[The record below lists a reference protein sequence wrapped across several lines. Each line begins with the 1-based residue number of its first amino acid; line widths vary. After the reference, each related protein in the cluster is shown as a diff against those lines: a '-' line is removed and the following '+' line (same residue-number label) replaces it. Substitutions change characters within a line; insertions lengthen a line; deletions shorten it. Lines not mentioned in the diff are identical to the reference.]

1 MGGEYSAQV
10 LTTGIL
16 FTDHYQLT
24 MAQLYYRS
32 GLGERA
38 ARFEHSFRAY
48 PDYGTHQAGYAVA
61 AGLSPLVDWMQQAV
75 FNREAADALRS
86 LRSGNG
92 GSIFADDFLEWM
104 QRIGGFGDV
113 SLWAVPEGR
122 VVHRNTP
129 VAVVEAPLVIAQ
141 LLESSLLN
149 HLNYATLIAT
159 KASRVVEAA
168 HGGSVLEFG
177 LRRAHG
183 FGGVGAS
190 RSALIGGAE
199 FSSNVG
205 ISHELGVPSKGTHGH
220 SMVQVFMSIAGGELE
235 AFRAYADVYPD
246 DCLLLVDTINTLESG
261 VPNAIRVFE
270 ELTKRGHRPVGIRLD
285 SGDLAH
291 LAVRS
296 AAMLNAAGF
305 ADTTIVL
312 SSQLDELTIWQIRN
326 QVAEEAPRYGLDVDQ
341 MLSRLVYGVGSR
353 MATSDGDP
361 SFDGVYKA
369 VAVKDDTG
377 AWQPAIKISDSPDK
391 LALPGVKSLW
401 RVYDD
406 RSIATADVIALDG
419 EDMER
424 RPLEV
429 LHPTRPGV
437 GRTLATEQISNIE
450 LLLEPVMDAGRV
462 VTSLGDVEVARER
475 RIANRDSLDTG
486 VRRLVN
492 PHTYHVSVTRPLLD
506 LKQALIEAH
515 RTR

>member
-1 MGGEYSAQV
+1 
-10 LTTGIL
+10 
-16 FTDHYQLT
+16 
-24 MAQLYYRS
+24 MAQLYFRV
-32 GLGERA
+32 GLGTRP

-48 PDYGTHQAGYAVA
+48 PDYGTHQAGYVIA
-61 AGLSPLVDWMQQAV
+61 AGLAPFVDWMHGAS
-75 FNREAADALRS
+75 FDDDAADALRS
-86 LRSGNG
+86 LRSGTG
-92 GSIFADDFLEWM
+92 DAIFGDDFLDWM
-104 QRIGGFGDV
+104 REQGGFGDV
-113 SLWAVPEGR
+113 SLWSVPEGR

-129 VAVVEAPLVIAQ
+129 IAVVEAPLAVAQ

-149 HLNYATLIAT
+149 HLNYAALIAT

-183 FGGVGAS
+183 FGGNGAT
-190 RSALIGGAE
+190 RAALIGGAD

-205 ISHELGVPSKGTHGH
+205 VSHELGIPSKGTHGH
-220 SMVQVFMSIAGGELE
+220 SMVQVFMAIAGGEIE

-270 ELTKRGHRPVGIRLD
+270 ELKSRGHRPVGIRLD
-285 SGDLAH
+285 SGDLAY

-305 ADTTIVL
+305 ADTSIVL

-326 QVAEEAPRYGLDVDQ
+326 QILEEAPRYGLDVDQ

-353 MATSDGDP
+353 MVTSDGDP

-369 VAVKDDTG
+369 VAVENEAGD
-377 AWQPAIKISDSPDK
+377 WEPAIKISDSPDK
-391 LALPGVKSLW
+391 LALPGAKSLW
-401 RVYDD
+401 RVYDE
-406 RSIATADVIALDG
+406 RGIATADVIGLEG
-419 EDMER
+419 EDIDR

-437 GRTLATEQISNIE
+437 GRVLGADRVSSIE
-450 LLLEPVMDAGRV
+450 PLLEPVVSRGRV
-462 VTSLGDVEVARER
+462 VAELGSIEVARSR
-475 RIANRDSLDTG
+475 RTADLARLDTG

-492 PHTYHVSVTRPLLD
+492 PHTYHVSVTRPLLE
-506 LKQALIEAH
+506 LKQSLIEAH
-515 RTR
+515 SRD

>member
-1 MGGEYSAQV
+1 MSTVHQV

-24 MAQLYYRS
+24 MAQLYFRA
-32 GLGERA
+32 GLGDRL

-48 PDYGTHQAGYAVA
+48 PDYGTHQAGYAIS
-61 AGLSPLVDWMQQAV
+61 AGLMPFIDWMGQAT
-75 FNREAADALRS
+75 FDDEAAEALRS
-86 LRSGNG
+86 LRSSNG
-92 GSIFADDFLEWM
+92 TALFGDDFIEWM
-104 QRIGGFGDV
+104 TQVEGFGEV
-113 SLWAVPEGR
+113 SMWAVPEGR
-122 VVHRNTP
+122 VIHPNTP
-129 VAVVEAPLVIAQ
+129 IAVVEAPLVIAQ

-149 HLNYATLIAT
+149 HLNYSALIAT

-183 FGGVGAS
+183 FGANGAT
-190 RSALIGGAE
+190 RSALIGGVE

-205 ISHELGVPSKGTHGH
+205 MSHELDIPSKGTHGH

-235 AFRAYADVYPD
+235 AFRAYAALYPD

-270 ELTKRGHRPVGIRLD
+270 ELKANDHRPVGIRLD
-285 SGDLAH
+285 SGDLAY

-326 QVAEEAPRYGLDVDQ
+326 QVTEEAPRYGLDVDH
-341 MLSRLVYGVGSR
+341 MLARLVYGVGSR

-369 VAVKDDTG
+369 VAVKDEAG
-377 AWQPAIKISDSPDK
+377 GWQPAIKISDSPDK

-401 RVYDD
+401 RVYDE
-406 RSIATADVIALDG
+406 RGIATADVIAMGD
-419 EDMER
+419 EDLKR
-424 RPLEV
+424 RPLEM
-429 LHPTRPGV
+429 LHPMRPGV
-437 GRTLATEQISNIE
+437 GRTLGSDQISSVE
-450 LLLEPVMDAGRV
+450 PLLEKVVERGRH
-462 VTSLGDVEVARER
+462 TATDGGILEARKR
-475 RIANRDSLDTG
+475 RTADLDRLDTG

-492 PHTYHVSVTRPLLD
+492 PHTYHVSVTRALLE
-506 LKQALIEAH
+506 LKQSLVEAH
-515 RTR
+515 RR

>member
-1 MGGEYSAQV
+1 MRRV

-24 MAQLYYRS
+24 MAQLYYRT
-32 GLGERA
+32 GLADRP

-48 PDYGTHQAGYAVA
+48 PDYGTHQAGYAIA
-61 AGLSPLVDWMQQAV
+61 AGLAPFVDWMQHAA
-75 FNREAADALRS
+75 FDDEAAGALGALRS
-86 LRSGNG
+86 GDG
-92 GSIFADDFLEWM
+92 GALFGGDFLDWM
-104 QRIGGFGDV
+104 RSVGGFGDV

-129 VAVVEAPLVIAQ
+129 IAVVEAPLVVAQ

-149 HLNYATLIAT
+149 HLNYAALIAT

-183 FGGVGAS
+183 FGGIGAS
-190 RSALIGGAE
+190 RSALIGGAD

-205 ISHELGVPSKGTHGH
+205 ISHELGIPSKGTHGH
-220 SMVQVFMSIAGGELE
+220 SMVQVFMAIAGGELE
-235 AFRAYADVYPD
+235 AFQAYADVYPD

-270 ELTKRGHRPVGIRLD
+270 KLKAGGHRPVGIRLD

-305 ADTTIVL
+305 ADTSIVL

-341 MLSRLVYGVGSR
+341 MLGRLVYGVGSR

-369 VAVKDDTG
+369 VAIRDDTG
-377 AWQPAIKISDSPDK
+377 AWKPAIKISDSPDK

-401 RVYDD
+401 RVYDE
-406 RSIATADVIALDG
+406 RGIAIADVIATGD
-419 EDMER
+419 EDLSR
-424 RPLEV
+424 RPLEI
-429 LHPTRPGV
+429 LHPMRPGV
-437 GRTLATEQISNIE
+437 GRILDDARISAIEPLLALIVER
-450 LLLEPVMDAGRV
+450 GRV
-462 VTSLGDVEVARER
+462 VAGLGDIHEARR
-475 RIANRDSLDTG
+475 RRAADLDRLDTG

-492 PHTYHVSVTRPLLD
+492 PHTYHVSITRPLLE
-506 LKQALIEAH
+506 LKQSLIEEH
-515 RTR
+515 RAR

>member
-1 MGGEYSAQV
+1 MV

-24 MAQLYYRS
+24 MAQLYFRA
-32 GLGERA
+32 GLADRR
-38 ARFEHSFRAY
+38 ARFEHSFRSY
-48 PDYGTHQAGYAVA
+48 PDYGTHQAGYAIA
-61 AGLSPLVDWMQQAV
+61 AGLGPFVQWLQRTSFDEEAAAALATLRAGDGGALFGEDFLDWML
-75 FNREAADALRS
+75 E
-86 LRSGNG
+86 SGSFDG
-92 GSIFADDFLEWM
+92 
-104 QRIGGFGDV
+104 V

-129 VAVVEAPLVIAQ
+129 IAVVEAPLVIAQ

-183 FGGVGAS
+183 FGGNGAS

-205 ISHELGVPSKGTHGH
+205 MSHELGLPSKGTHGH

-270 ELTKRGHRPVGIRLD
+270 ELKAGGHRPVGIRLD

-305 ADTTIVL
+305 ADTSIVL

-326 QVAEEAPRYGLDVDQ
+326 QIVDEAPRYGLDVDR
-341 MLSRLVYGVGSR
+341 MLARLVYGVGSR

-369 VAVKDDTG
+369 VAVKDDGGT
-377 AWQPAIKISDSPDK
+377 WQPAIKISDSPDK
-391 LALPGVKSLW
+391 LALPGVKTLW
-401 RVYDD
+401 RVYDE
-406 RSIATADVIALDG
+406 RGIATADVIATGD
-419 EDMER
+419 EDLSQ
-424 RPLEV
+424 RPLEI

-437 GRTLATEQISNIE
+437 ARTLETEQVSAVE
-450 LLLEPVMDAGRV
+450 PLLESVLDDGRLV
-462 VTSLGDVEVARER
+462 AETGGIVEARNR
-475 RIANRDSLDTG
+475 RTADLNRLDTG

-492 PHTYHVSVTRPLLD
+492 PHTYHVSVTRPLLE
-506 LKQALIEAH
+506 LKQTLIDTH
-515 RTR
+515 RS

>member
-1 MGGEYSAQV
+1 M

-32 GLGERA
+32 GLGERS

-61 AGLSPLVDWMQQAV
+61 AGLAPLVDWMQRAV
-75 FNREAADALRS
+75 FDQEAADALRS
-86 LRSGNG
+86 HRSSNG
-92 GSIFADDFLEWM
+92 GPVFSDDFLSWM
-104 QRIGGFGDV
+104 QQVGGFVDV

-129 VAVVEAPLVIAQ
+129 IAIVEAPLVFAQ

-183 FGGVGAS
+183 FGGNGAS

-205 ISHELGVPSKGTHGH
+205 MSHELGIPSKGTHGH

-270 ELTKRGHRPVGIRLD
+270 ELRKKGHRPAGIRLD

-369 VAVKDDTG
+369 VAVEDDSG

-391 LALPGVKSLW
+391 LALPGVKVLW
-401 RVYDD
+401 RAYDE
-406 RSIATADVIALDG
+406 RGKATADVIALDG

-437 GRTLATEQISNIE
+437 GRTLGAEQISSVE
-450 LLLEPVMDAGRV
+450 RLLEPVVDAGRV
-462 VTSLGDVEVARER
+462 VAPLGDVPAARSRRVADLER
-475 RIANRDSLDTG
+475 LDTG

-515 RTR
+515 RSE

>member
-1 MGGEYSAQV
+1 MV

-24 MAQLYYRS
+24 MAQLYFRN
-32 GLGERA
+32 GLGERP
-38 ARFEHSFRAY
+38 ARFEHSFRSY
-48 PDYGTHQAGYAVA
+48 PDYGTHQAGYSIA
-61 AGLSPLVDWMQQAV
+61 AGLAPFVDWMQQSRFDAPV
-75 FNREAADALRS
+75 ADALRS
-86 LRSGNG
+86 LRSGSG
-92 GSIFADDFLEWM
+92 GAIFEDDFLEWM
-104 QRIGGFGDV
+104 QEIGGFGDV

-129 VAVVEAPLVIAQ
+129 IAIVEAPLVMAQ

-183 FGGVGAS
+183 FGGIGAS

-205 ISHELGVPSKGTHGH
+205 ISHELGIPSKGTHGH
-220 SMVQVFMSIAGGELE
+220 SMVQVFMAIAGGELE
-235 AFRAYADVYPD
+235 AFRAYGEAYPD

-270 ELTKRGHRPVGIRLD
+270 ELKSRGHRPVGIRLD

-296 AAMLNAAGF
+296 AALLNAAGF
-305 ADTTIVL
+305 ADTSIVL

-326 QVAEEAPRYGLDVDQ
+326 QVVEEAPNYGLDVDQ
-341 MLSRLVYGVGSR
+341 MLARLVYGVGSR

-369 VAVKDDTG
+369 VAVKDDAG
-377 AWQPAIKISDSPDK
+377 SWQPAIKISDSPDK

-401 RVYDD
+401 RVYDE
-406 RSIATADVIALDG
+406 RGIATADVIALVG
-419 EDMER
+419 EDLTR
-424 RPLEV
+424 RPLEI
-429 LHPTRPGV
+429 LHPARPGV
-437 GRTLATEQISNIE
+437 GRSLEAAQISAVE
-450 LLLEPVMDAGRV
+450 ALLEPIVTEGEVVAG
-462 VTSLGDVEVARER
+462 LGDISEARSR
-475 RIANRDSLDTG
+475 RAADLARLDTG

-492 PHTYHVSVTRPLLD
+492 PHTYHVSVTRPLLE
-506 LKQALIEAH
+506 LKQTLVQAH
-515 RTR
+515 RTG

>member
-1 MGGEYSAQV
+1 VRSV
-10 LTTGIL
+10 STTGIL

-24 MAQLYYRS
+24 MAQLYFRA
-32 GLGERA
+32 GLGERS
-38 ARFEHSFRAY
+38 ARFEHTFRAY
-48 PDYGTHQAGYAVA
+48 PDYGTHQAGYAIG
-61 AGLSPLVDWMQQAV
+61 AGLGPLVDWMETAR
-75 FNREAADALRS
+75 FDDDAADALRS
-86 LRSGNG
+86 LRSGDG
-92 GSIFADDFLEWM
+92 GALFEDDFLDWM
-104 QRIGGFGDV
+104 QQIGGFGDV

-129 VAVVEAPLVIAQ
+129 IAVVEAPLVMAQ

-149 HLNYATLIAT
+149 HLNYAALIAT

-183 FGGVGAS
+183 FGGNGAT

-205 ISHELGVPSKGTHGH
+205 MSHELGVPSKGTHGH
-220 SMVQVFMSIAGGELE
+220 SMVQVFMAIAGGELE
-235 AFRAYADVYPD
+235 AFRAYADAYPD

-270 ELTKRGHRPVGIRLD
+270 ELKGRGHHPVGIRLD

-296 AAMLNAAGF
+296 AALLNAAGF
-305 ADTTIVL
+305 ADTSIVL

-369 VAVKDDTG
+369 VAVKDAAG

-401 RVYDD
+401 RVYDE
-406 RSIATADVIALDG
+406 RGIATADVITLEG

-437 GRTLATEQISNIE
+437 GRSLDAIQVSAVEP
-450 LLLEPVMDAGRV
+450 LLEPVVANGRR
-462 VTSLGDVEVARER
+462 VADFGGITEARSR
-475 RIANRDSLDTG
+475 RIADLDRLDTG

-492 PHTYHVSVTRPLLD
+492 PHTYHVSVTRPLLE
-506 LKQALIEAH
+506 LKQSLIEAH
-515 RTR
+515 RAG

>member
-1 MGGEYSAQV
+1 MLS
-10 LTTGIL
+10 TGIL

-24 MAQLYYRS
+24 MAQLYFRC
-32 GLGERA
+32 GLGDRL

-48 PDYGTHQAGYAVA
+48 PDYGNHQAGYVVA
-61 AGLSPLVDWMQQAV
+61 AGLAPFVDWLGQAT
-75 FNREAADALRS
+75 FDDQAIEALRS
-86 LRSGNG
+86 LRDGTG
-92 GSIFADDFLEWM
+92 GGLFAEDFLEWIG
-104 QRIGGFGDV
+104 RVGGFDGI
-113 SLWAVPEGR
+113 SLWSVPEGR

-129 VAVVEAPLVIAQ
+129 IAVVEGPLVLAQ

-149 HLNYATLIAT
+149 HLNYAALIAT

-190 RSALIGGAE
+190 RSALIGGADS
-199 FSSNVG
+199 SSNVG
-205 ISHELGVPSKGTHGH
+205 ISYELGIPSKGTHGH
-220 SMVQVFMSIAGGELE
+220 SMVQVFMAIAGGEIE

-261 VPNAIRVFE
+261 VPNAIKVFE
-270 ELTKRGHRPVGIRLD
+270 ELKKRGHRPVGIRLD

-296 AAMLNAAGF
+296 AAILNAAGF
-305 ADTTIVL
+305 ADTSIVL

-326 QVAEEAPRYGLDVDQ
+326 QIVEEAPRYGLDVDA
-341 MLSRLVYGVGSR
+341 MLARLVYGVGSR

-369 VAVKDDTG
+369 VAVKDDG
-377 AWQPAIKISDSPDK
+377 GEWRPAIKISDSPDK

-401 RVYDD
+401 RLYDE
-406 RSIATADVIALDG
+406 RGIATADVIARG
-419 EDMER
+419 EEKLED
-424 RPLEV
+424 RPLEI
-429 LHPTRPGV
+429 LHPIRPGV
-437 GRTLATEQISNIE
+437 GRILTEEKVSAVE
-450 LLLEPVMDAGRV
+450 PLLEPVVEQGQV
-462 VTSLGDVEVARER
+462 VAALGDIHVARRHRAADLER
-475 RIANRDSLDTG
+475 LDTG

-492 PHTYHVSVTRPLLD
+492 PHTYHVSVTRPLLE
-506 LKQALIEAH
+506 LKQELIATH
-515 RTR
+515 RA